1 MKGVFWNG
9 DLPARFA
16 QTPAALCKNSVMP
29 NQNDS
34 EPQHVQAAYY
44 PVIINFSDD
53 SSEWYKHIATAI
65 HAGPPEIRVQFYGGC
80 EVAPFDL
87 ICLRNCLL
95 DVPESIRL
103 VTVAMGSLPAF
114 ACVPWLAGE
123 ERHIAGE
130 ARVWIPDLP
139 EPLLRHGTKA
149 RHSKPIQFVPTA
161 AEAAEAEAEA
171 EVDEIFGVTAPSETS
186 PKTQRRSAHLRRE
199 TDLRI
204 LADITNEWFPSW
216 EFAGKSL
223 RFHDLLE
230 WGVVKPEWVI
240 GSTRSGVR
248 RTTAVPVEE
257 ATPAKKTPQAN
268 RSAQGAAKKRGKS
281 ERHGS

>member
-1 MKGVFWNG
+1 M
-9 DLPARFA
+9 
-16 QTPAALCKNSVMP
+16 
-29 NQNDS
+29 
-34 EPQHVQAAYY
+34 
-44 PVIINFSDD
+44 
-53 SSEWYKHIATAI
+53 
-65 HAGPPEIRVQFYGGC
+65 
-80 EVAPFDL
+80 APFDL

-114 ACVPWLAGE
+114 ACVPWLVGE

-149 RHSKPIQFVPTA
+149 RHTKPIQFAPTE
-161 AEAAEAEAEA
+161 AEAAQAAEEA
-171 EVDEIFGVTAPSETS
+171 EVDEIFGVTTPADATR
-186 PKTQRRSAHLRRE
+186 KTQRRSAHLRRE

-204 LADITNEWFPSW
+204 LADMTNEWFPSW

-223 RFHDLLE
+223 RFRDLLE

-248 RTTAVPVEE
+248 RTTAVPLEE

-268 RSAQGAAKKRGKS
+268 YSAEEGANKRRRS
-281 ERHGS
+281 ERH

>member
-1 MKGVFWNG
+1 MEGVLSRD

-16 QTPAALCKNSVMP
+16 RTPAAVCKNSGMP

-34 EPQHVQAAYY
+34 EPQHIQAAYY

-53 SSEWYKHIATAI
+53 SSEWYKQIATAI

-114 ACVPWLAGE
+114 ACVPWLVGE

-149 RHSKPIQFVPTA
+149 RHTKPIQFAPTE
-161 AEAAEAEAEA
+161 AEAAQTAEEA
-171 EVDEIFGVTAPSETS
+171 EVDEIFGVTTPADATR
-186 PKTQRRSAHLRRE
+186 KTQRRSAHLRRE

-204 LADITNEWFPSW
+204 LADMTNEWFPSW

-223 RFHDLLE
+223 RFRDLLE

-248 RTTAVPVEE
+248 RTTAVPLEE

-268 RSAQGAAKKRGKS
+268 RSAEEGANKRRRS
-281 ERHGS
+281 ERH